1 MREKIAQYMD
11 LFYAGSGLSED
22 RRQQLLQECRFVN
35 DVLHI
40 RKRIK
45 NIFRSHPVERSH
57 GESVIASLPDSK
69 LFGKVIK
76 GIEGVAGVELLIVF
90 SVAAFYFAIVPR
102 CKRFDFL
109 VPDSELSQRFLKE
122 CQRLFL
128 AVSHFICKFKPI
140 VCLDTLNGIGKLFHY
155 MFQKLCGG
163 IGTLLLEGLEIPE
176 SAVLVDEGILIIFL
190 SGSFS
195 YKTGSGNIFHINLS
209 PLSRIFHLFIRFWNV
224 FGIG

>member
-1 MREKIAQYMD
+1 MKRSNPEEETWIFRKKWIYR
-11 LFYAGSGLSED
+11 LLLSFILP
-22 RRQQLLQECRFVN
+22 QKGTHCKCRFVN

-45 NIFRSHPVERSH
+45 NIFGSHPVEWSH

-140 VCLDTLNGIGKLFHY
+140 VCLDTLNGIGKLFHN
-155 MFQKLCGG
+155 ML
-163 IGTLLLEGLEIPE
+163 
-176 SAVLVDEGILIIFL
+176 
-190 SGSFS
+190 
-195 YKTGSGNIFHINLS
+195 
-209 PLSRIFHLFIRFWNV
+209 
-224 FGIG
+224 